1 MKRVAFFTSLYFATT
16 LFPQTTP
23 QPRILL
29 AVTAHPDDE
38 AFMGPILARYAREGV
53 KVYLAIATKGE
64 KGANE
69 FAKIPAGDALADARR
84 AEATCACKELGIESP
99 IFFNL
104 NDGELGAL
112 TEPLAKNIHAVA
124 YNVEK
129 LVDQLHPQVILT
141 WGPEGGYG
149 HPDHRLVSD
158 AVTQVVQSLHSSIKL
173 YSSYTIRASPP
184 PKPSLSTPSGPLRS
198 RFTPP
203 IPPTSPLPSPTRR
216 KILRLSNAP
225 SSATNPNT
233 LPKRLRRSRKPWT
246 RAGTAPFPSVT
257 GTPPA
262 LRPIFSNELLT
273 SDASP
278 FVRFSPGW
286 QSSSCR
292 TEFLHHGLRDEA
304 HQNQR
309 RGKFLSDCT

>member
-1 MKRVAFFTSLYFATT
+1 MKRVALFTSLCFTSLCFTSLCFTSLCFTSLCFATT

-23 QPRILL
+23 PQPRILL
-29 AVTAHPDDE
+29 VVTAHPDDE

-69 FAKIPAGDALADARR
+69 FAKIPAGDALADVRR
-84 AEATCACKELGIESP
+84 AEATCACKELGIEPP

-104 NDGELGAL
+104 NDGELGAW

-173 YSSYTIRASPP
+173 YYPGLSPAQAKPLNSVWPPSLPFRSTDPAYLTVTVSYTPKDFETFKRAFECHKSQYT
-184 PKPSLSTPSGPLRS
+184 PKAFKALEKSMDEGWHGKVSFREWNSTRP
-198 RFTPP
+198 
-203 IPPTSPLPSPTRR
+203 
-216 KILRLSNAP
+216 
-225 SSATNPNT
+225 ATD
-233 LPKRLRRSRKPWT
+233 L
-246 RAGTAPFPSVT
+246 F
-257 GTPPA
+257 
-262 LRPIFSNELLT
+262 
-273 SDASP
+273 
-278 FVRFSPGW
+278 
-286 QSSSCR
+286 Q
-292 TEFLHHGLRDEA
+292 
-304 HQNQR
+304 
-309 RGKFLSDCT
+309 

>member
-1 MKRVAFFTSLYFATT
+1 MKRVALFTSLCFTSLCFATT
-16 LFPQTTP
+16 LFPQTTPP

-69 FAKIPAGDALADARR
+69 FAKIPAGDALADVRR
-84 AEATCACKELGIESP
+84 AEATCACKELGIEPP

-104 NDGELGAL
+104 NDGELGAW

-173 YSSYTIRASPP
+173 YYPGLSPAQAKPLNSVWVAVGTPVTQRPPHGSARAA
-184 PKPSLSTPSGPLRS
+184 
-198 RFTPP
+198 
-203 IPPTSPLPSPTRR
+203 LPHAALT
-216 KILRLSNAP
+216 AD
-225 SSATNPNT
+225 AW
-233 LPKRLRRSRKPWT
+233 RRS
-246 RAGTAPFPSVT
+246 AG
-257 GTPPA
+257 
-262 LRPIFSNELLT
+262 
-273 SDASP
+273 
-278 FVRFSPGW
+278 
-286 QSSSCR
+286 
-292 TEFLHHGLRDEA
+292 RDTDGEWWGEA
-304 HQNQR
+304 AIDQQNQQ
-309 RGKFLSDCT
+309 CAAT